1 MGDRRPRRSAA
12 LRALWLAFAGLLVC
26 IWAGPAAAERAVI
39 LAAASS
45 AHAID
50 EAIGQFDAGPEDRV
64 VASYAG
70 TSALARQ
77 IESGAPADIFLAA
90 NAAWMD
96 HVEALGL
103 IEPGSRQAL
112 ASNRLVF
119 VTGKSDMAPF
129 EPSASL
135 DLGALLDGGRLAIGN
150 PDHVPAG
157 IYARQALEALG
168 LWPRRETASRRQP
181 MYGRRLRWWHGAK
194 RRSASSTRPT
204 PSACRTSTWSRR
216 FRQRFTIRSST
227 RSPSSRAASHRSRR
241 VSSPSSP
248 GRRAGRHS
256 PAPASSSIEAMSL
269 TPLEVEAIMLSL
281 RVAGWAVLISLPLG
295 IAVAWLLARYRFPGW
310 AVVNGLVH
318 LPLVLPPVVVGFVLL
333 LLLGRQG
340 PLGAWLDDWFGITL
354 AFTWQGAAVAS
365 AVVSFPLM
373 VRAIRLSIEGMDR
386 RLETAARTLGAPPVW
401 VFASISLPLMAPGV
415 LTGAILAFAR
425 CLGEFGATITFVSN
439 IPGETRTLP
448 LALYTYT
455 QVPGGLDGAFRLMVI
470 AIVIA
475 FAALVG
481 SELLARVL
489 RRRLEG

>member
-1 MGDRRPRRSAA
+1 
-12 LRALWLAFAGLLVC
+12 
-26 IWAGPAAAERAVI
+26 
-39 LAAASS
+39 
-45 AHAID
+45 
-50 EAIGQFDAGPEDRV
+50 
-64 VASYAG
+64 
-70 TSALARQ
+70 
-77 IESGAPADIFLAA
+77 
-90 NAAWMD
+90 
-96 HVEALGL
+96 
-103 IEPGSRQAL
+103 
-112 ASNRLVF
+112 
-119 VTGKSDMAPF
+119 MA
-129 EPSASL
+129 
-135 DLGALLDGGRLAIGN
+135 
-150 PDHVPAG
+150 
-157 IYARQALEALG
+157 
-168 LWPRRETASRRQP
+168 
-181 MYGRRLRWWHGAK
+181 
-194 RRSASSTRPT
+194 
-204 PSACRTSTWSRR
+204 
-216 FRQRFTIRSST
+216 
-227 RSPSSRAASHRSRR
+227 
-241 VSSPSSP
+241 
-248 GRRAGRHS
+248 
-256 PAPASSSIEAMSL
+256 L

-295 IAVAWLLARYRFPGW
+295 IAVAWLLARHRFPGW

-415 LTGAILAFAR
+415 LTGTILAFAR
-425 CLGEFGATITFVSN
+425 CLGEFGATITFASN